1 MATIVER
8 DNGASSSM
16 TMIVALIAIAA
27 IIGIAL
33 YALNMFPGMMRTT
46 PGSANNP
53 INVDVNTPAPTN
65 PAAAQ

>member
-16 TMIVALIAIAA
+16 TMIVAHCYC
-27 IIGIAL
+27 GNHRIAL
-33 YALNMFPGMMRTT
+33 RTQHVPGHDAHNT
-46 PGSANNP
+46 GSANNP